1 MNRGP
6 LDRLRGARIAHL
18 IESDGPG
25 GAERILASL
34 ATQLQG
40 AGAQSLVILP
50 GDGEGWLTREL
61 AGTGV
66 AIEYFRLDRP
76 VSWTFARW
84 LESTLRRHQITIAH
98 SHEFTMAVYGSWA
111 ARGAGIAHLITMHGS
126 RYYAHRLRR
135 RLALRL
141 AIGWSDHVVAVSG
154 QLARHL
160 SRDLWIRSSRIRT
173 IANGVHLAA
182 VQRSSVRSELGL
194 GSADRLVLAIGNLYS
209 VKGHHHLLEAFALLA
224 DQFPELHV
232 AIAGRGD
239 LEGALLARA
248 AELRLR
254 DRFHLL
260 GLRSDVAN
268 LLVGADVFVLPSLS
282 EGLPLALLEAMTAG
296 RPIVATDVGEVSAAL
311 ADGAAGVLVKP
322 ADVPA
327 LAAAIARLF
336 TDPSEARR
344 VAEAAGRRAAAEYA
358 LSTMVERYVSLYSK
372 LATVARAHRL
382 PASDAK
388 PCDGGSSVA

>member
-34 ATQLQG
+34 ATQVQA

-111 ARGAGIAHLITMHGS
+111 ARGAGIAHLITMHRS
-126 RYYAHRLRR
+126 RYYAHPLRR

-141 AIGWSDHVVAVSG
+141 AIRWSE
-154 QLARHL
+154 
-160 SRDLWIRSSRIRT
+160 RSSGEQP
-173 IANGVHLAA
+173 N
-182 VQRSSVRSELGL
+182 S
-194 GSADRLVLAIGNLYS
+194 GSGTASIC
-209 VKGHHHLLEAFALLA
+209 
-224 DQFPELHV
+224 
-232 AIAGRGD
+232 
-239 LEGALLARA
+239 
-248 AELRLR
+248 
-254 DRFHLL
+254 
-260 GLRSDVAN
+260 SD
-268 LLVGADVFVLPSLS
+268 
-282 EGLPLALLEAMTAG
+282 
-296 RPIVATDVGEVSAAL
+296 
-311 ADGAAGVLVKP
+311 
-322 ADVPA
+322 
-327 LAAAIARLF
+327 
-336 TDPSEARR
+336 
-344 VAEAAGRRAAAEYA
+344 
-358 LSTMVERYVSLYSK
+358 
-372 LATVARAHRL
+372 
-382 PASDAK
+382 
-388 PCDGGSSVA
+388 

>member
-141 AIGWSDHVVAVSG
+141 AVGCSDHLIAVSR
-154 QLARHL
+154 QLAGHL
-160 SRDLWIRSSRIRT
+160 SRDLWIRPSRVRT
-173 IANGVHLAA
+173 IPNAVHLAA
-182 VQRSSVRSELGL
+182 IQRSSVRAELGL
-194 GSADRLVLAIGNLYS
+194 GCADRLVLAIGNLYP

-254 DRFHLL
+254 NRFHLL

-327 LAAAIARLF
+327 LAAAIARLL
-336 TDPSEARR
+336 TNPSEARR

-358 LSTMVERYVSLYSK
+358 LSTMVQRYVSLYSK

>member
-34 ATQLQG
+34 ATQVQA

-84 LESTLRRHQITIAH
+84 LESTLRRHQIAIAH
-98 SHEFTMAVYGSWA
+98 SHEFTMALYGSWA
-111 ARGAGIAHLITMHGS
+111 ARRAGIRHVITMHGS

-141 AIGWSDHVVAVSG
+141 AIGCSDHVVAVSR
-154 QLARHL
+154 QLAEHL
-160 SRDLWIRSSRIRT
+160 RRDLWIRSARIRT
-173 IANGVHLAA
+173 IPNGVHLAA
-182 VQRSSVRSELGL
+182 LPQSSIRAELELG
-194 GSADRLVLAIGNLYS
+194 SSDRLIVAIGNLYP
-209 VKGHHHLLEAFALLA
+209 VNGHIHLLEALALLA
-224 DQFPELHV
+224 DQFPGLHV
-232 AIAGRGD
+232 AIAGRGE
-239 LEGALLARA
+239 LESALLARA
-248 AELRLR
+248 DELRLR

-260 GLRSDVAN
+260 GLRSDIAN
-268 LLVGADVFVLPSLS
+268 LLAGADLFVLPSLP
-282 EGLPLALLEAMTAG
+282 EGLPLALLEAMMAG
-296 RPIVATDVGEVSAAL
+296 RPIVATAVGEVSAAL
-311 ADGAAGVLVKP
+311 AGGAAGVLAPRADAP
-322 ADVPA
+322 APA
-327 LAAAIARLF
+327 APLRPLLSH
-336 TDPSEARR
+336 PPQARR
-344 VAEAAGRRAAAEYA
+344 VADAAAQ
-358 LSTMVERYVSLYSK
+358 
-372 LATVARAHRL
+372 
-382 PASDAK
+382 PAA
-388 PCDGGSSVA
+388 A